1 MKKIIAFLFIL
12 AITNFL
18 FAQPYFQKITTG
30 QIVTDANSSNNC
42 SWADFD
48 NDGDLDMVVSS
59 FNDQNWPS
67 IYPMLV
73 YRNDGNGI
81 FTRIY
86 NIIASQV
93 TRSTSLAWGDYDN
106 DGKLDLF
113 VSVSFNENNMLFHN
127 EGNGNFTKIT
137 TGIVV
142 NDGGES
148 RAAAWADYDRDGWLD
163 LFVCNQN
170 NQNNF
175 LYHNNGNGTFTKV
188 TSGSIVNDGGWS
200 RGCSWGD
207 YDNDGW
213 PDLFVVNYQGQ
224 NDFMYHNN
232 QNGTFTRVYN
242 GPHIADGLWGSGCS
256 WGDYDRDGRLDLFVT
271 NANQGCSLFHNDGGG
286 NFSLF
291 PSAPSNDGGY
301 GFCASWCDYDNDGWL
316 DLVVCNLGSYNFLY
330 KNINGTFFTKITNE
344 IVVYDLGNSIGNS
357 WGDYNN
363 DGKMDLFISNTYS
376 GSKNFLYKNNVSTGN
391 YIICKLRG
399 GCTSNK
405 AAIGARIVVK
415 DGNFYAM
422 REVSAG
428 FGVGSQDMLWQHF
441 GLGNISNIDSIIVYW
456 PSNRVQR
463 LANIPAN
470 QTILIDECAIGIEN
484 NQVPVKYELKQNY
497 PNPFNPTTTIE
508 YSLLK
513 SSNVRLTVFDVNGK
527 IIKVLVNKKQN
538 GGTYEID
545 FSGTDLAS
553 GLYIY
558 KFETEEFNDVKKMI
572 LLK

>member
-1 MKKIIAFLFIL
+1 MRKIITLLFIL
-12 AITNFL
+12 ATTNFL
-18 FAQPYFQKITTG
+18 YSQPYFQKITIG
-30 QIVTDANSSNNC
+30 QIVTDVNSSNNC

-59 FNDQNWPS
+59 FNDQSWPS
-67 IYPMLV
+67 VYPMLV
-73 YRNDGNGI
+73 YRNDGNGV
-81 FTRIY
+81 FNRIY
-86 NIIASQV
+86 NIIASQI

-127 EGNGNFTKIT
+127 EGNGNFTKVTSGTI
-137 TGIVV
+137 V

-170 NQNNF
+170 DQNNF

-232 QNGTFTRVYN
+232 HNGTFTRVYN

-256 WGDYDRDGRLDLFVT
+256 WGDYDNDGKLDLFVT
-271 NANQGCSLFHNDGGG
+271 NANQGCTLFHNDGGS
-286 NFSLF
+286 FSTF

-316 DLVVCNLGSYNFLY
+316 DLVVCNLGSNNFLY
-330 KNINGTFFTKITNE
+330 KNINGTFFVKITNE
-344 IVVYDLGNSIGNS
+344 IVGNDLGNSIGNS

-422 REVSAG
+422 REVTAG

-441 GLGNISNIDSIIVYW
+441 GLGNIANIDSIIVYW
-456 PSNRVQR
+456 PSNRIQR
-463 LANIPAN
+463 LANIQAN

-484 NQVPVKYELKQNY
+484 NHIPVKYELKQNY

-513 SSNVRLTVFDVNGK
+513 SSNVRLTVFDINGK
-527 IIKVLVNKKQN
+527 VIKVLVNKKQN
-538 GGTYEID
+538 AGAYEVNFD
-545 FSGTDLAS
+545 GADLAS

-558 KFETEEFNDVKKMI
+558 KFETGEFNSVKKMI